1 MRRAVRA
8 EEYAPPRRGDGMYAP
23 GLREPLALYHGLTG
37 SGERWRD
44 TGNTAGLATAN
55 LIPIDARDHG
65 RSDKPRDQ
73 AA

>member
-1 MRRAVRA
+1 
-8 EEYAPPRRGDGMYAP
+8 MYAP